1 VYSFLNIRLP
11 VQLRSSFHYI
21 AAMKKIAIA
30 AAILFASYS
39 SFAQTELPVDSVSS
53 AIGQDVKVCATFYGM
68 KETDK
73 ITLIN
78 VGAAYPNS
86 PLTIVIYAKDKDKF
100 KSIIKT
106 FEKEKTSL
114 CVSGTVSEFKGKTQI
129 AVERPEQLQAGK

>member
-1 VYSFLNIRLP
+1 VYSFLNIRLLL
-11 VQLRSSFHYI
+11 QLRSSFPYI

-30 AAILFASYS
+30 AVILFASYS

-86 PLTIVIYAKDKDKF
+86 PLTIVIYAEHNQRFRKRKNF
-100 KSIIKT
+100 G
-106 FEKEKTSL
+106 L
-114 CVSGTVSEFKGKTQI
+114 RV
-129 AVERPEQLQAGK
+129 RYR